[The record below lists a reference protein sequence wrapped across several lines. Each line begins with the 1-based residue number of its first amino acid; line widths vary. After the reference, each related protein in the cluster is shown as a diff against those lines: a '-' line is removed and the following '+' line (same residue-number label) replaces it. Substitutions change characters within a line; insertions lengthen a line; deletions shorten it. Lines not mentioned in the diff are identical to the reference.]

1 MKKNGNKRIP
11 TPYERV
17 RARLHSEV
25 ERGERRSALI
35 LCVGSIVL
43 LVAASVLLFTAAIAE
58 RRAGGKYI
66 YMLGE
71 STQEISR
78 EVMMQDGVQYADMY
92 ALADAYGIEHATVLN
107 TRASFRSCGTELILS
122 NGSDHAVLNGI
133 DVSLSG
139 RVRIVEGYC
148 LIPLSDI
155 KKIFYSADISMGE
168 DSCKIEIDLI
178 GGSIYMIADIPEIA
192 YETDVS
198 EYLEA
203 IRTVGGYVA
212 TLANK
217 QNPVGRAEPEGLVR
231 IPPKYAAT
239 GRSYLLYSVAETA
252 LEAMMNDMIA
262 LGYEDVYVTSAYRSY
277 EYQENLFNGYI
288 EAEMARDKTL
298 TYAEAREKVLTYSS
312 EPGKS
317 EHQTGLCVD
326 FTTLSIGG
334 VVDDVF
340 ESTEVFL
347 WLRDNSWKYGFVM
360 RYPSDKTDI
369 TGYAYESWHYR
380 FVGLG
385 VSSVMHQ
392 TGMCYEEYLESFNSS
407 IK

>member
-17 RARLHSEV
+17 KARLHSEV
-25 ERGERRSALI
+25 ERGERRSALM
-35 LCVGSIVL
+35 LCVGSLTL
-43 LVAASVLLFTAAIAE
+43 LVVASVLLLSAAIAE
-58 RRAGGKYI
+58 RRASGKYI
-66 YMLGE
+66 YTLGE

-78 EVMMQDGVQYADMY
+78 EIMMQDGVQYADMY
-92 ALADAYGIEHATVLN
+92 ALADAYGIEHSTVLN

-122 NGSDHAVLNGI
+122 NGSDRAVLNGI
-133 DVSLSG
+133 DVSLAG
-139 RVRIVEGYC
+139 RVHIVDGYC

-155 KKIFYSADISMGE
+155 ERIFYSANIRNGE
-168 DSCKIEIDLI
+168 DSCEIKIDLI
-178 GGSIYMIADIPEIA
+178 GGSIYMIADVPEIT

-198 EYLEA
+198 GYLEA

-217 QNPVGRAEPEGLVR
+217 QNPVGGTEPEGLVR
-231 IPPKYAAT
+231 IPSKYAAT

-252 LEAMMNDMIA
+252 LEAMMNDMFA

-277 EYQENLFNGYI
+277 EYQESLFSGYI
-288 EAEMARDKTL
+288 EDEMAKDKTL
-298 TYAEAREKVLTYSS
+298 TYSEAREKVLTYSS

-334 VVDDVF
+334 VVDDIF
-340 ESTEVFL
+340 ESTDVFL

-392 TGMCYEEYLESFNSS
+392 TGMCYEEYLESFN
-407 IK
+407 